1 MFLYSENP
9 KSETNSYKE
18 NLHYVLTFV
27 ALALGLKDFS
37 SKILSIN
44 GRV

>member
-1 MFLYSENP
+1 MFLYSANP
-9 KSETNSYKE
+9 KSKTNSYKE
-18 NLHYVLTFV
+18 KLYYVLTFV

-37 SKILSIN
+37 SKILSID